1 LEEGVGLASLERSE
15 SEVEKLLK
23 EVLWRVV
30 RDRLSSCPESVQN
43 DLVEDIYNTVFSR
56 IDIMRGLLKGR

>member
-1 LEEGVGLASLERSE
+1 MEEGVGLASLERTE

>member
-1 LEEGVGLASLERSE
+1 MEEGVGLASLERSE

>member
-1 LEEGVGLASLERSE
+1 MASLERSE